1 MVASATSSVL
11 FFVPNRSS
19 PNPSPIVDALDYGVK
34 NNCTLLIT
42 VDCGISA
49 TDEVAEA
56 TKRKID
62 VIITDHH
69 EPTDKNPH
77 CIATLNPKIIKS
89 TYPNRDLT
97 GVGVAFK
104 LAHGLTNYLVTNG
117 YLPSHEI
124 DLKQFL
130 DLVALGTIA
139 DMGALL
145 GEGRIL
151 VRYGLRQFATTKRI
165 GSKTLRS
172 L

>member
-1 MVASATSSVL
+1 M
-11 FFVPNRSS
+11 
-19 PNPSPIVDALDYGVK
+19 
-34 NNCTLLIT
+34 
-42 VDCGISA
+42 
-49 TDEVAEA
+49 
-56 TKRKID
+56 
-62 VIITDHH
+62 IITDHH
-69 EPTDKNPH
+69 EPTDKIPH

-130 DLVALGTIA
+130 DLVHLGTIA

-145 GEGRIL
+145 GENRIL

-165 GSKTLRS
+165 GLLKLLEVCDVKASEISANDISSKIAPRLNS
-172 L
+172 LG